1 VEKGVPI
8 RSISRCISVLQAL
21 NKHGSLSMMAIS
33 RQGDVPYPTAC
44 RIVQTLIVEGLIEQE
59 PSRKHYRPTAL
70 VQSLAHGYR
79 SDSLLVDVAQ
89 QPIRDLTKVI
99 GWPVSITVRVG
110 THMVVRDS
118 THAETALTFERYYP
132 GYTLPLLDTASGR
145 VCLAQMHPDEL
156 DNVMRWLAMT
166 DEGEGKSRP
175 LFDFDNTLQRIRTD
189 GYAAQD
195 WGQHNLTPGKTST
208 IAVPIFRNGH
218 FHAALTMIYFAAAMK
233 QSQAVLEHLGALQK
247 TAAEITTS
255 LSDKA
260 S

>member
-1 VEKGVPI
+1 
-8 RSISRCISVLQAL
+8 
-21 NKHGSLSMMAIS
+21 
-33 RQGDVPYPTAC
+33 
-44 RIVQTLIVEGLIEQE
+44 
-59 PSRKHYRPTAL
+59 
-70 VQSLAHGYR
+70 
-79 SDSLLVDVAQ
+79 
-89 QPIRDLTKVI
+89 
-99 GWPVSITVRVG
+99 
-110 THMVVRDS
+110 
-118 THAETALTFERYYP
+118 
-132 GYTLPLLDTASGR
+132 
-145 VCLAQMHPDEL
+145 
-156 DNVMRWLAMT
+156 MT